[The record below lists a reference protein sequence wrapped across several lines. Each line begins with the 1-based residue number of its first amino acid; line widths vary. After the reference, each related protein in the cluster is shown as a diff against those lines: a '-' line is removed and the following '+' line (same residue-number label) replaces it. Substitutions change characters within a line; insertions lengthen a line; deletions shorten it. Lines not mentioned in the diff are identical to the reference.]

1 VLFNEA
7 APLSPPQIRMRPSGN
22 RAAAEFVR
30 GCDRLT
36 AGLQAPIVVDGRVA
50 LRIPAKEIS
59 ARRIHRSLGARF
71 IAMPRKIDM
80 GEGLKS
86 LATASGGKRGES
98 TPQQNRFETQRTT

>member
-1 VLFNEA
+1 MAAAEDTVPFGLKNSVLFNEA

-71 IAMPRKIDM
+71 IAICLAKSRWA
-80 GEGLKS
+80 GGLNS
-86 LATASGGKRGES
+86 LATA
-98 TPQQNRFETQRTT
+98 